1 MTKRAVFNTAAKH
14 LLTQNCKSVDD
25 FGCCLYRGNNGTSC
39 AVGVLIPDELYH
51 KELEGNFDRFP
62 RFLAEHFPGNSKAI
76 ALAKLTHKY
85 EVLLEKLQ
93 LIHDK
98 LLPEEWRT
106 ALDKLAKE
114 EKIIRPEY

>member
-14 LLTQNCKSVDD
+14 LLTQNCKALSE
-25 FGCCLYRGNNGTSC
+25 FNICRYQGENGTKC
-39 AVGVLIPDELYH
+39 AVGVCIPNELYH
-51 KELEGNFDRFP
+51 RDLEGNILMIP
-62 RFLAEHFPGNSKAI
+62 ATLESEFPGNRKAI
-76 ALAKLTHKY
+76 ALAKLIKKH
-85 EVLLEKLQ
+85 EPLLRQLQ

>member
-14 LLTQNCKSVDD
+14 LLTQNCKALSEFKVCRYQ
-25 FGCCLYRGNNGTSC
+25 GENGTKC
-39 AVGVLIPDELYH
+39 AVGVFIPNELYH
-51 KELEGNFDRFP
+51 RDLEGNILMIPATLER
-62 RFLAEHFPGNSKAI
+62 EFPGNSKAI

-85 EVLLEKLQ
+85 EVILTELQ